1 MKPFKSLPYY
11 ILIALSAIC
20 VLQANADS
28 RILATG
34 GLNNIEGVAGGGIT
48 PWAVISGYSSTD
60 EWGFSSSASRVE
72 LDDFRLDSYNFS
84 VSYDNRIELG
94 LAKQNLDVVPL
105 GLDISQDIVSAKV
118 RVFGDLMYT
127 DIPQISVGLVHKS
140 NNDFT
145 VPELLGAES
154 QTGTDYYVA
163 ASKLFLNGPVGY
175 NWLTNVTFRYSD
187 ANQNGLLGFGSQD
200 RSTKA
205 WLTEASIAFLPTE
218 SIAVGVEY
226 RQQPDGLSAVDE
238 DSWKDFFV
246 GWFINKN
253 VSVTAAYVDLGSIA
267 GIPQQKGYYINLQ
280 GYF

>member
-1 MKPFKSLPYY
+1 MSLFKRFLYCSVIAG
-11 ILIALSAIC
+11 ILFS
-20 VLQANADS
+20 VTEVKADS

-60 EWGFSSSASRVE
+60 EWGFSSSGSRVE
-72 LDDFRLDSYNFS
+72 LDDFSLDSYNFS

-118 RVFGDLMYT
+118 RLFGDLMYT

-140 NNDFT
+140 NDDFT

-163 ASKLFLNGPVGY
+163 ASKLFLNGPAGY

-200 RSTKA
+200 RSTKT

-226 RQQPDGLSAVDE
+226 RQQPGGLSAVDE